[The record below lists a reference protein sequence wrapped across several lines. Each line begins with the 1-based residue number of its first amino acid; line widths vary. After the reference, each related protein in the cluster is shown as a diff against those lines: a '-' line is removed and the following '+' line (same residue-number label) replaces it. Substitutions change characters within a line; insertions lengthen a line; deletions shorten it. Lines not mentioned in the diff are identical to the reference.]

1 MMTLLRCFSWLL
13 ANLIVLPAAAGLT
26 VIADLGGVSTAPYFE
41 SLAVEEGNSAPS
53 ASELRSPISPAAPS
67 LSRPVTS
74 ESMLPV
80 RSRVL
85 TPGAVNVRNVELPGM
100 TPLFLIGDDD
110 LSHRWLAARLSVLQQ
125 LGATGLVV
133 NVESVGAWRA
143 LQARAPGLTLSP
155 VSGDDLARRLGLTH
169 YPVLITAERIEQ

>member
-1 MMTLLRCFSWLL
+1 MKTLLRCSAWLL
-13 ANLIVLPAAAGLT
+13 ASLMVFPATAGLT
-26 VIADLGGVSTAPYFE
+26 VIADLGGVSMAPYFE
-41 SLAVEEGNSAPS
+41 SLAVPEGNSPPS
-53 ASELRSPISPAAPS
+53 LAAPS
-67 LSRPVTS
+67 LSGPVTP

-85 TPGAVNVRNVELPGM
+85 TPGAVNAHNVDLPGM
-100 TPLFLIGDDD
+100 APLFLIGDDE

-133 NVESVGAWRA
+133 NVDSVAAWRA

-155 VSGDDLARRLGLTH
+155 VSGDDLARRLGLAH

>member
-1 MMTLLRCFSWLL
+1 MPLLRCSAWLL
-13 ANLIVLPAAAGLT
+13 ASLTVFPAMAGLT
-26 VIADLGGVSTAPYFE
+26 VIADLGGVSTAPYFV
-41 SLAVEEGNSAPS
+41 SLAVPEGNP
-53 ASELRSPISPAAPS
+53 LPSPAAPS
-67 LSRPVTS
+67 PSGPVTP

-80 RSRVL
+80 RSQVL
-85 TPGAVNVRNVELPGM
+85 TPGAVNARNVELPGM
-100 TPLFLIGDDD
+100 APLFLIGDDD
-110 LSHRWLAARLSVLQQ
+110 LSHRWLAARLSALQQ

-133 NVESVGAWRA
+133 NVDSVAAWRA